1 MPQTEGSGDT
11 LVRNCT
17 IIDCAGIDP
26 AGDQP
31 TASAA
36 VWIRDGRIQGTGDE
50 ERLRPQVPPGT
61 REIDLEGAYL
71 MPGLVNMHTHF
82 SLALPGTGG
91 DKTRNLGPHALALYM
106 AAGARDTLRSGVTAV
121 RCVAER
127 DHADFA
133 LRDAIVAGQMP
144 GPRIYTAGQAL
155 ACTGGHGHLGA
166 DTVECDGADGFRRG
180 VRAQLKA
187 GADLIK
193 VMISG
198 GIAGQHEA
206 ISTPQLT
213 GEEMAAVIGTA
224 HDWGKKVTAH
234 AGPAPVI
241 ETAVRLGLDCV
252 EHGYE
257 LTERVAA
264 QMAERG
270 TSLVP
275 TLVVTR
281 CGEFFDALG
290 VPRWMQQRSLSAG
303 PRHEQSYKLAL
314 AAGVE
319 LMLGSD
325 MPPSWPFEGTTATV
339 RELEHMAAFGLA
351 PMDALRAATAVPARW
366 LGADDDF
373 GTVQAGRLA
382 DLIAMDADPSG
393 DVSALRTLR
402 WVMKGGQV
410 VRDDRKGI

>member
-1 MPQTEGSGDT
+1 MPQTEEPGDT
-11 LVRNCT
+11 LVHNCT
-17 IIDCAGIDP
+17 VIDCAGS
-26 AGDQP
+26 QP

-36 VWIRDGRIQGTGDE
+36 VWIRDGRIQDCGEE
-50 ERLRPQVPPGT
+50 ERLRRRVPPGT
-61 REIDLEGAYL
+61 REIDLDGAYL

-82 SLALPGTGG
+82 SLVLPGAGG

-106 AAGARDTLRSGVTAV
+106 AAGARDTLRGGVTAV
-121 RCVAER
+121 RCVAES

-133 LRDAIVAGQMP
+133 LRDAIAAGHVP
-144 GPRIYTAGQAL
+144 GPRIFTAGQAL
-155 ACTGGHGHLGA
+155 VCTGGHGHFGA

-180 VRAQLKA
+180 VRTQLKA

-213 GEEMAAVIGTA
+213 ADEMAAVIGTA
-224 HDWGKKVTAH
+224 HDWGRKVTAH

-257 LTERVAA
+257 LTESAA
-264 QMAERG
+264 ALMAEQG

-281 CGEFFDALG
+281 CGEFFDSLG
-290 VPRWMQQRSLSAG
+290 VPQWMRQRSLSAG

-325 MPPSWPFEGTTATV
+325 MPPFWPFEGTTATI

-351 PMDALRAATAVPARW
+351 PMDALRAATTVPARW
-366 LGADDDF
+366 LGADGDF

-382 DLIAMDADPSG
+382 DLIAMDADPSR

>member
-1 MPQTEGSGDT
+1 MPQTNEHGDK

-17 IIDCAGIDP
+17 LIDCV
-26 AGDQP
+26 GDRP
-31 TASAA
+31 VASAA
-36 VWIRDGRIQGTGDE
+36 IWIRDGRIQDRGDE
-50 ERLRPQVPPGT
+50 ESLRRLVPPGT
-61 REIDLEGAYL
+61 EEIDLAGAYL

-82 SLALPGTGG
+82 SLALPGKGG
-91 DKTRNLGPHALALYM
+91 DRTRALGPHALALYM
-106 AAGARDTLRSGVTAV
+106 AAGARDTLRGGVTAV

-133 LRDAIVAGQMP
+133 LRDAITAGQVP

-155 ACTGGHGHLGA
+155 VCTGGHGHDGA
-166 DTVECDGADGFRRG
+166 DTIECDGADGFRRG
-180 VRAQLKA
+180 VRSQLRA

-206 ISTPQLT
+206 IDTPQLT

-224 HDWGKKVTAH
+224 HDWGRKVTAH

-241 ETAVRLGLDCV
+241 EAAVRLGLDCV

-257 LTERVAA
+257 LTGPVAA
-264 QMAERG
+264 LMAERR

-281 CGEFFDALG
+281 CGEFFDSLG
-290 VPRWMQQRSLSAG
+290 VPQWMQQRSLAAG

-314 AAGVE
+314 AVGVE
-319 LMLGSD
+319 VMLGSD
-325 MPPSWPFEGTTATV
+325 MPPFWPFEGTTATI
-339 RELEHMAAFGLA
+339 RELEHMAAFGLT
-351 PMDALRAATAVPARW
+351 PMEALRAATAVPARW
-366 LGADDDF
+366 LGADGDF

-382 DLIAMDADPSG
+382 DLIAMDADPTR

-402 WVMKGGQV
+402 WVMKDGRV
-410 VRDDRKGI
+410 VRDDREGI